1 VEGGNLLLKK
11 KHIDMLKEREY
22 NNYGWVKT
30 VAPWVHIFSPQP
42 LKFIIH

>member
-22 NNYGWVKT
+22 NNYGWV
-30 VAPWVHIFSPQP
+30 
-42 LKFIIH
+42 